1 MSTIRKAFNT
11 IKNTDYAAAG
21 QIKVTDL
28 VDGAI
33 AVGPRGQYVQESRN
47 LGLII
52 NGHVATGPIDD
63 AFDIDAIADET
74 ITMFITKGRMITYCL
89 SADIYPS
96 KFWEIVEKHTL

>member
-1 MSTIRKAFNT
+1 MIIRKAFNT

-33 AVGPRGQYVQESRN
+33 AVGPRGQYVQESRD

-52 NGHVATGPIDD
+52 NGHVAAGPDD
-63 AFDIDAIADET
+63 DPTDADLRAAVAALLGYDPETAD
-74 ITMFITKGRMITYCL
+74 
-89 SADIYPS
+89 
-96 KFWEIVEKHTL
+96 

>member
-33 AVGPRGQYVQESRN
+33 AVGPRGQYVQESHG

-52 NGHVATGPIDD
+52 NGEIVTGPDD
-63 AFDIDAIADET
+63 DPTDADFRAAVSALLGYDP
-74 ITMFITKGRMITYCL
+74 
-89 SADIYPS
+89 SAD
-96 KFWEIVEKHTL
+96 

>member
-28 VDGAI
+28 VDGVI

-52 NGHVATGPIDD
+52 NGHVATGPDD
-63 AFDIDAIADET
+63 DPTDADLRAAVAALLGYDPETAD
-74 ITMFITKGRMITYCL
+74 
-89 SADIYPS
+89 
-96 KFWEIVEKHTL
+96 